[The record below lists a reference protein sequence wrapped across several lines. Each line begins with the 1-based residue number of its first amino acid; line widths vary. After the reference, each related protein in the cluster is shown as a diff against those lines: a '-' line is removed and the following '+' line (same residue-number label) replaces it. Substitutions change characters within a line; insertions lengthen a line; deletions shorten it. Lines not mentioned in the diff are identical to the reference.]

1 MFKFLFVIFFFFIL
15 LVFLMGFSI
24 LRTFKNIFFGS
35 GNSTRKGE
43 QRRQTNSNTSGH
55 RSTTTTARD
64 DDDDRTPY
72 VHRKK
77 IFAKDEGE
85 YVDYEEVKYSLASLL
100 KETLHFFRALFFKD
114 TFFDNRF
121 RMEGLRGEFGET
133 SFIIGCP
140 VYDRA

>member
-1 MFKFLFVIFFFFIL
+1 MFKFLFVMFFFFIL

-24 LRTFKNIFFGS
+24 LRTFKNILFGS
-35 GNSTRKGE
+35 GSSGKEGE

-85 YVDYEEVKYSLASLL
+85 YVDYEEVK
-100 KETLHFFRALFFKD
+100 
-114 TFFDNRF
+114 
-121 RMEGLRGEFGET
+121 
-133 SFIIGCP
+133 
-140 VYDRA
+140 

>member
-1 MFKFLFVIFFFFIL
+1 MGFQLGRFTDVKGSRFHGFELFQINTGFFFCNDIPHKDIRIDGNIDPCVARRIQRTQRIIFFFFIL

-85 YVDYEEVKYSLASLL
+85 YVDYEEVK
-100 KETLHFFRALFFKD
+100 
-114 TFFDNRF
+114 
-121 RMEGLRGEFGET
+121 
-133 SFIIGCP
+133 
-140 VYDRA
+140 

>member
-43 QRRQTNSNTSGH
+43 QR
-55 RSTTTTARD
+55 TTTTARD

-85 YVDYEEVKYSLASLL
+85 YVDYEEVK
-100 KETLHFFRALFFKD
+100 
-114 TFFDNRF
+114 
-121 RMEGLRGEFGET
+121 
-133 SFIIGCP
+133 
-140 VYDRA
+140 

>member
-43 QRRQTNSNTSGH
+43 QRRQTNSNT
-55 RSTTTTARD
+55 TARD

-85 YVDYEEVKYSLASLL
+85 YVDYEEVK
-100 KETLHFFRALFFKD
+100 
-114 TFFDNRF
+114 
-121 RMEGLRGEFGET
+121 
-133 SFIIGCP
+133 
-140 VYDRA
+140 

>member
-35 GNSTRKGE
+35 GINTRKGE

-85 YVDYEEVKYSLASLL
+85 YVDYEEVK
-100 KETLHFFRALFFKD
+100 
-114 TFFDNRF
+114 
-121 RMEGLRGEFGET
+121 
-133 SFIIGCP
+133 
-140 VYDRA
+140 